1 MKKKIQYKSSKK
13 LIFLMKNGKSVNIP
27 MYNIFFHFANNTIRL
42 TDSSTEYYQG
52 GRGHRT
58 VNYTGTQSL
67 LNTLLIR

>member
-42 TDSSTEYYQG
+42 TDFSFLQSISNIISEG
-52 GRGHRT
+52 GGI
-58 VNYTGTQSL
+58 GL
-67 LNTLLIR
+67 